1 MKNKKKIESI
11 LETIAGIWIGTC
23 TAGWLCCAIECNDT
37 LAMMFL
43 VAALAGTAVC
53 FGVTAAIDAKWQKE
67 QKKQADRAIM
77 FVDWAENTMLKEK

>member
-11 LETIAGIWIGTC
+11 LEIIAGIWIGTC
-23 TAGWLCCAIECNDT
+23 TAGWICCAIECNDT

-43 VAALAGTAVC
+43 VALVLGTAVC
-53 FGVTAAIDAKWQKE
+53 FCITAVIDAKWQKE

-77 FVDWAENTMLKEK
+77 FVDWAEKTMLKEK